1 MRYAK
6 IASRQNAK
14 RKNIHDQI
22 DKIVATSVT
31 RLNDFWTLGNFLSL
45 WQQLICSNLPHI

>member
-22 DKIVATSVT
+22 DKIVATSVP
-31 RLNDFWTLGNFLSL
+31 RLNDFLDFGQLFKAFGN
-45 WQQLICSNLPHI
+45 N